1 MPEPNKDYEKMQ
13 LDAIKKIKEIYS
25 KSKNP
30 IDSEKTPQTSSC
42 NKKTTIQP
50 NRNKMKAIFS
60 TNGLKNLTGKI
71 PNLIDL
77 IFKDS
82 DKTLIII
89 LIILLMDNE
98 ENFTLLLALF
108 YLLIWKNYELHT
120 EKI

>member
-13 LDAIKKIKEIYS
+13 LDAINKLKEIYS

-30 IDSEKTPQTSSC
+30 INSEKTSQKSSFD
-42 NKKTTIQP
+42 KKTTNHP

-60 TNGLKNLTGKI
+60 NNGLKNLTGKI

-77 IFKDS
+77 IFKDK

-108 YLLIWKNYELHT
+108 YLLI
-120 EKI
+120 

>member
-13 LDAIKKIKEIYS
+13 LDAINKIKEFYS

-30 IDSEKTPQTSSC
+30 PNSNNPTKAFDDKTKPKIA
-42 NKKTTIQP
+42 NK
-50 NRNKMKAIFS
+50 NKVKSAFS
-60 TNGLKNLTGKI
+60 TNSLKNLTGKI

-77 IFKDS
+77 IFKDK

-108 YLLIWKNYELHT
+108 YLLI
-120 EKI
+120 